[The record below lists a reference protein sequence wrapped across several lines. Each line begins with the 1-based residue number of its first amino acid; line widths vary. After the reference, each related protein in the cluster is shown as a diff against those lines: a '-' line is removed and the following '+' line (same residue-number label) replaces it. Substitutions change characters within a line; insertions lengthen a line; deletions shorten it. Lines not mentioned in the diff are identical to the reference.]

1 MEKKSQKSGVRMP
14 PNDLEA
20 EKSVLG
26 ALMLDSNAMSV
37 VVDIIKSDDF
47 YDHKHSIIHDAM
59 LDLYEK
65 QEPIDV
71 LSVSSRLK
79 EKKSLKQAGGST
91 YLADLVNT
99 VASTSNVKHYAEIV
113 RKKKILRDLIESSS
127 HISHMGYNE
136 EDDIEEVLDEAEK
149 KIFSIARYSVK
160 QKFQTV
166 KSALAEAWERI
177 DRLHKSGDEM
187 RGISTGFS
195 GLDNI
200 LAGFQKSD
208 LIILAARPSMGKT
221 ALALD
226 IARNVAK
233 KGKAVGIFSL
243 EMSSQQLV
251 DRLLVAEAKVDSWK
265 LRTGRLSRDEDFA
278 KISMALDTLSQS
290 PIFIDDEPSK
300 NIMQMRAMARRL
312 QSEHAEQGGLGLLI
326 VDYLQLIMPRQRIEN
341 IVQQMTEISRA
352 LKALA
357 KELDVPVLALS
368 QLSRAVESRHDK
380 RPKLHD
386 LRDSGSIEQD
396 ADVVMFIY
404 REDRYKNPDENR
416 DVNIAL
422 SEAEILIEKHR
433 NGPIGKVKL
442 HFHPQKVTFTSI
454 EKGDFGSL

>member
-1 MEKKSQKSGVRMP
+1 MEKEISKSNIRIP
-14 PNDLEA
+14 PHDLEV

-26 ALMLDSNAMSV
+26 ALMLDANAMNI
-37 VVDIIKSDDF
+37 VVDIIKPEDF
-47 YDHKHSIIHDAM
+47 YDHKHTAIYEAM
-59 LDLYEK
+59 LELYEK
-65 QEPIDV
+65 REPIDI

-79 EKKSLKQAGGST
+79 EKKLTKQAGGSA
-91 YLADLVNT
+91 YLTELANS
-99 VASTSNVKHYAEIV
+99 VATSANVKHYAELV

-127 HISHMGYNE
+127 HISHLGYNE
-136 EDDIEEVLDEAEK
+136 EEDIELVLDEAER
-149 KIFSIARYSVK
+149 KIFSIARYSIK
-160 QKFQTV
+160 QKFQSV

-177 DRLHKSGDEM
+177 DRLHKSSDEI
-187 RGISTGFS
+187 RGIATGFS
-195 GLDNI
+195 GLDNL
-200 LAGFQKSD
+200 LAGLQKSD

-233 KGKAVGIFSL
+233 KGKAVGVFSL

-251 DRLLVAEAKVDSWK
+251 DRLLAAEAKVDSWK

-278 KISMALDTLSQS
+278 KISMALDTLSRS

-300 NIMQMRAMARRL
+300 NILQMRAMARRL
-312 QSEHAEQGGLGLLI
+312 QSEQAEQGGLGLII
-326 VDYLQLIMPRQRIEN
+326 VDYIQLITPRQKVEN
-341 IVQQMTEISRA
+341 AVQQMTEVSRS

-357 KELDVPVLALS
+357 KELDVPVLAIS

-404 REDRYKNPDENR
+404 REDRYRNSDDEANL
-416 DVNIAL
+416 NIAL

-433 NGPIGKVKL
+433 NGPIGKVRL
-442 HFHPQKVTFTSI
+442 HFHPQKITFTSI
-454 EKGDFGSL
+454 EKGDFGQL

>member
-1 MEKKSQKSGVRMP
+1 MEKEISKSNIRIP
-14 PNDLEA
+14 PHDLEA

-26 ALMLDSNAMSV
+26 ALMLDANAMNI
-37 VVDIIKSDDF
+37 VVDIIKPEDF
-47 YDHKHSIIHDAM
+47 YDYKHTAIYNAM
-59 LDLYEK
+59 LELYEK
-65 QEPIDV
+65 REPIDI

-79 EKKSLKQAGGST
+79 EKKLTKQAGGSA
-91 YLADLVNT
+91 YLTDLVNT
-99 VASTSNVKHYAEIV
+99 VATSANVKHYAELV

-127 HISHMGYNE
+127 YISHLGYNE
-136 EDDIEEVLDEAEK
+136 EEDIELILDEAER

-177 DRLHKSGDEM
+177 DRLHKSSDEI
-187 RGISTGFS
+187 RGIATGFS

-200 LAGFQKSD
+200 LAGLQKSD

-251 DRLLVAEAKVDSWK
+251 DRLLAAEAKVDSWK

-278 KISMALDTLSQS
+278 KISMALDTLSHA

-300 NIMQMRAMARRL
+300 NILQMRAMARRL
-312 QSEHAEQGGLGLLI
+312 QSEQMEQGGLGLII
-326 VDYLQLIMPRQRIEN
+326 VDYIQLITPRQKVEN
-341 IVQQMTEISRA
+341 AVQQMTEISRS

-357 KELDVPVLALS
+357 KELDVPILAVS

-404 REDRYKNPDENR
+404 REDRYKTSDDERNL
-416 DVNIAL
+416 NIAL

-433 NGPIGKVKL
+433 NGPIGKIKL
-442 HFHPQKVTFTSI
+442 HFHPQKITFTSI

>member
-1 MEKKSQKSGVRMP
+1 MSEKPQKTSARIP
-14 PNDLEA
+14 PHDEEA

-26 ALMLDSNAMSV
+26 ALMLDNNGINI
-37 VVDIIKSDDF
+37 VVDIIQPEDF
-47 YDHKHSIIHDAM
+47 YSQKHSIIYAVM
-59 LDLYEK
+59 LELYEK
-65 QEPIDV
+65 HEPIDV

-79 EKKSLKQAGGST
+79 ERKFTKQSGGNSYIT
-91 YLADLVNT
+91 DLVNS
-99 VASTSNVKHYAEIV
+99 VATASNVKHYSEIV

-127 HISHMGYNE
+127 HISHLGFNE
-136 EDDIEEVLDEAEK
+136 EDDIELLLDEAER

-160 QKFQTV
+160 QKFQSV
-166 KSALAEAWERI
+166 KSALTEAWERI
-177 DRLHKSGDEM
+177 DRLHKSTDEL
-187 RGISTGFS
+187 RGIPTGFS
-195 GLDNI
+195 GLDNL
-200 LAGFQKSD
+200 LAGLQKSD

-233 KGKAVGIFSL
+233 KGHAVGIFSL

-300 NIMQMRAMARRL
+300 NILQMRAMARRL
-312 QSEHAEQGGLGLLI
+312 QAEHGNLGLII
-326 VDYLQLIMPRQRIEN
+326 VDYIQLVNPRQKVESM
-341 IVQQMTEISRA
+341 VQQMTEISRS

-357 KELDVPVLALS
+357 KELDVPILALS

-396 ADVVMFIY
+396 AD
-404 REDRYKNPDENR
+404 
-416 DVNIAL
+416 
-422 SEAEILIEKHR
+422 
-433 NGPIGKVKL
+433 
-442 HFHPQKVTFTSI
+442 
-454 EKGDFGSL
+454 

>member
-1 MEKKSQKSGVRMP
+1 MEKKTQKSALKMP
-14 PNDLEA
+14 PHDLEA

-26 ALMLDSNAMSV
+26 ALMLDSNAMNV
-37 VVDIIKSDDF
+37 VVDIIKNEDF
-47 YDHKHSIIHDAM
+47 YDHKHSIIYDAM

-65 QEPIDV
+65 REPVDV

-79 EKKSLKQAGGST
+79 EKKLLKQAGNSA

-99 VASTSNVKHYAEIV
+99 VATTSNVKHYAEIV

-127 HISHMGYNE
+127 HISHLGYNE
-136 EDDIEEVLDEAEK
+136 EEDIEQVLDEAEK

-187 RGISTGFS
+187 RGIPTGFS

-200 LAGFQKSD
+200 LAGLQKSD

-300 NIMQMRAMARRL
+300 NILQMRAMARRL
-312 QSEHAEQGGLGLLI
+312 QSERAEQGGLGLLI

-404 REDRYKNPDENR
+404 REDRYKNPDEDR